1 MSSFASVI
9 ATGLGRGVSWFAIRR
24 EPHCRTTPLSSP
36 TLRRGT
42 YAVPASTS
50 TKSPATVSPVAPQE
64 SPPVKEYELYVPLFL
79 NDGTLVKDEF
89 IDHLG
94 ERLLDQFG
102 GCTFFPQPNKG
113 LWKMGDVVFR
123 DNVVIFRVLTRQV
136 RSARKFFR
144 ELKREL
150 LRELQQEAILIVEK
164 DAQTL

>member
-1 MSSFASVI
+1 M
-9 ATGLGRGVSWFAIRR
+9 
-24 EPHCRTTPLSSP
+24 
-36 TLRRGT
+36 
-42 YAVPASTS
+42 
-50 TKSPATVSPVAPQE
+50 
-64 SPPVKEYELYVPLFL
+64 KEYELYVPLFL